1 MMVAGSSRLQC
12 FHSDALAAHFMLPPG
27 PQSRSFTGA
36 SSGRVCV
43 CVWLHCTFVVA
54 HRLSVV
60 AASEGYSPVAVGE
73 LLLTVASPVAEH
85 GL

>member
-36 SSGRVCV
+36 SSDRVCV
-43 CVWLHCTFVVA
+43 CVCVC
-54 HRLSVV
+54 V
-60 AASEGYSPVAVGE
+60 AALHLCCCSQAFCSC
-73 LLLTVASPVAEH
+73 SQ
-85 GL
+85 